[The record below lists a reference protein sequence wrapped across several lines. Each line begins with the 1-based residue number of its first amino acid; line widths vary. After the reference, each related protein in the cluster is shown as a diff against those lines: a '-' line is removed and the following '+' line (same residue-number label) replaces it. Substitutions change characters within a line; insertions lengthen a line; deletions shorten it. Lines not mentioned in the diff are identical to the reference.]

1 LLLLFGLLVL
11 CGLLFLVG
19 LLVVV
24 QACQFVP
31 SRTELMRMLGVNGCS
46 GLMFA
51 GLDKPR
57 H

>member
-1 LLLLFGLLVL
+1 MLLLIPLLLLIR
-11 CGLLFLVG
+11 LLFLI
-19 LLVVV
+19 

-31 SRTELMRMLGVNGCS
+31 SRKELMRMLGVNGCN